1 LQEEIMS
8 RLDGKVVI
16 ITGAARGQG
25 EVAAEIFAKEGAKLL
40 LSDILPEGERVAA
53 RLSSQGKPAVFV
65 RADVSQEADANRL
78 AENCLSQYGRID
90 VLYNNAGIIL
100 GKPFHET
107 TLEEWERIMKVD
119 LTGPFLMS
127 KAAVQSM
134 IKQQSGSIINVSSV
148 GGIVGYP
155 AMAAYG
161 AAKGGLVNLTRCMAV
176 DLAPYNIRVNA
187 ICPGAIDTPMPRK
200 YLENMPNKEGL
211 WKQLGDMHL
220 IKRFGTSQEVVYLA
234 LHLASDEASFMT
246 GAIIP
251 VDGGLS
257 AY

>member
-1 LQEEIMS
+1 MS

-40 LSDILPEGERVAA
+40 LSDILPEGERVAV
-53 RLSSQGKPAVFV
+53 RLSSQGQPAVFV

-234 LHLASDEASFMT
+234 LYLASDEASFMT

>member
-1 LQEEIMS
+1 MG

-25 EVAAEIFAKEGAKLL
+25 EVAAETFAREGARLL

-53 RLSSQGKPAVFV
+53 RLAAQGKPVVFV
-65 RADVSQEADANRL
+65 PADVSQEADANRL
-78 AENCLSQYGRID
+78 AERCIATYGTVD

-107 TLEEWERIMKVD
+107 TLEEWERIIRID
-119 LTGPFLMS
+119 LTGPFLVS
-127 KAAVQSM
+127 KAVVPHM
-134 IKQQSGSIINVSSV
+134 MKQQRGSIINISSV

-155 AMAAYG
+155 SMAAYG

-176 DLAPYNIRVNA
+176 DLAPYNIRVNV
-187 ICPGAIDTPMPRK
+187 ICPGAIDTPMPRT
-200 YLENMPNKEGL
+200 YIENMENKEAL

-220 IKRFGTSQEVVYLA
+220 IKRFGTSQEVVNLA
-234 LHLASDEASFMT
+234 LYLASDEASFTT
-246 GAIIP
+246 GAMIP

>member
-1 LQEEIMS
+1 MS

-25 EVAAEIFAKEGAKLL
+25 EVAADIFAKEGAKLL
-40 LSDILPEGERVAA
+40 LSDVLPEGERVAA
-53 RLSSQGKPAVFV
+53 RLASQGKSAVFLQ
-65 RADVSQEADANRL
+65 ADVSQEADTSRL
-78 AENCLSQYGRID
+78 AEKCLSQYGRID

-107 TLEEWERIMKVD
+107 TLEEWERIIKVD
-119 LTGPFLMS
+119 LTGPFLVS
-127 KAAVQSM
+127 KAVVQSM
-134 IKQQSGSIINVSSV
+134 MKQQSGSIINVSSV

-200 YLENMPNKEGL
+200 YIENMPNKEGI

-220 IKRFGTSQEVVYLA
+220 IKRFGTSQEVVHLA
-234 LHLASDEASFMT
+234 LYLASDEASFMT

>member
-1 LQEEIMS
+1 MG

-25 EVAAEIFAKEGAKLL
+25 EVAAETFANEGAKLL

-53 RLSSQGKPAVFV
+53 KLASQGKQVVFV
-65 RADVSQEADANRL
+65 RADVSQETDANHL
-78 AENCLSQYGRID
+78 TAQCIATYGRID

-100 GKPFHET
+100 GKLFQDT
-107 TLEEWERIMKVD
+107 TLEEWERIIKID
-119 LTGPFLMS
+119 LTGPFLVS
-127 KAAVQSM
+127 KAVVQHM
-134 IKQQSGSIINVSSV
+134 IKQQSGSIINISSV

-176 DLAPYNIRVNA
+176 DLAPHKIRVNV

-200 YLENMPNKEGL
+200 YIEGMENKEAV
-211 WKQLGDMHL
+211 WKQIGDMHL
-220 IKRFGTSQEVVYLA
+220 IKRFGTSQEVVNLALYLA
-234 LHLASDEASFMT
+234 SEEASFMT
-246 GAIIP
+246 GAMIP

>member
-1 LQEEIMS
+1 MS
-8 RLDGKVVI
+8 RLDGKAVI

-53 RLSSQGKPAVFV
+53 RLASQGKPAVFV
-65 RADVSQEADANRL
+65 QADVSQEADANRL
-78 AENCLSQYGRID
+78 AEKCLSQYGRID

-107 TLEEWERIMKVD
+107 TLEEWERILKVD

-200 YLENMPNKEGL
+200 YLENMPDKEGI
-211 WKQLGDMHL
+211 WKQLGNMHL
-220 IKRFGTSQEVVYLA
+220 MKRFGTSQEVVYLA
-234 LHLASDEASFMT
+234 LYLASDEASFMT